1 MLPAG
6 RLRHRVH
13 LQEFTSTL
21 DTDGANVESWI
32 DSVGRLMPAE
42 IVALS
47 GRELIAAQSI
57 QSRVSSRIRIRY
69 LPGVRAAMR
78 IVHRATIYNIEAVI
92 PDPDSGQRYMTLLCS
107 SGVNEG

>member
-6 RLRHRVH
+6 RLRHRVQ

-21 DTDGANVESWI
+21 NTDGAVEETWV

-78 IVHRATIYNIEAVI
+78 IVHRTTIYNIEAVI
-92 PDPDSGQRYMTLLCS
+92 PDPDSGQRFITLLCS
-107 SGVNEG
+107 NGPNDG